1 MLSSLL
7 LFLLS
12 AGDVVVG
19 RVQERGGRLSFHVS
33 RDLRRSWAFASVTG
47 GGWGFRIALM
57 VLDHLD

>member
-7 LFLLS
+7 LLLS

-19 RVQERGGRLSFHVS
+19 RVQEGGRLSFHVS